1 MMQQSSQSTR
11 INGENYEDINLDYSA
26 DTMKLN
32 KREAIMIEIDNEFRD
47 VSSSVSTSREVLIVF
62 SSCYQLY

>member
-26 DTMKLN
+26 DTMKLT

-47 VSSSVSTSREVLIVF
+47 VEF
-62 SSCYQLY
+62 